1 MNMLPA
7 KFMSMTLSPMVLAKG
22 RLQISARRS
31 RAAAIGLVLVMSLS
45 GCSVGPKYQ
54 RPSAPVPT
62 QFKELAAPPAQAG
75 AITPIA
81 YNDWWRLFNDPILDR
96 LEQDADSVNQDIRV
110 AVARVDQAEAA
121 ARYARSFL
129 SPSLTL
135 GTSLSRTREAQ
146 NRPNNGNTNGRAATF
161 NDFQLPLFVS
171 YEIDAWGRVR
181 RSLEAA
187 RDVHQATEADL
198 RFVRLSVEA
207 DVALDYYGLRE
218 NDAERAVLDS
228 TIEQL
233 QQALDVMTNRFHD
246 GINSELEVKQAKT
259 LLDQTK
265 AQAQALDVQRAQLE
279 HAIAV
284 LDGRAASDFSLPK
297 APFSGLPPSIPAGLP
312 ADLLARRPDIAE
324 SDRYLAAATAQIGV
338 AKTAYLPQLSLTGF
352 AGFESSNAGSIF
364 DWQNF
369 IASLG
374 TAALTP
380 VFNRGRIR
388 ADVDQAKAAYR
399 GSLAQYEKTVL
410 TAYQEV
416 EDQLAALRIL
426 SGEAQSENDAVDDAR
441 RAQEIAMNRYKAGL
455 VGYLDVVFA
464 QTTLLS
470 NERVATQINGQ
481 RMVATVVLV
490 KALGGGWLGVPAPP
504 QLKPNSQTGE
514 TAANAAK

>member
-1 MNMLPA
+1 MLRTRFVP
-7 KFMSMTLSPMVLAKG
+7 MTSSMT
-22 RLQISARRS
+22 RLRIFAARSSAL
-31 RAAAIGLVLVMSLS
+31 AIGIVMVMSLS
-45 GCSVGPKYQ
+45 GCAVGPKYQ

-62 QFKELAAPPAQAG
+62 QFKESDAPATQGGGTPAIG
-75 AITPIA
+75 
-81 YNDWWRLFNDPILDR
+81 YNNWWLVFNDSTLNQ
-96 LEQDADSVNQDIRV
+96 LERDADSANQDIRV

-129 SPSLTL
+129 SPSLSL

-207 DVALDYYGLRE
+207 DVALDYYSLRE
-218 NDAERAVLDS
+218 TDAERAVLDS
-228 TIEQL
+228 TIEEL
-233 QQALDVMTNRFHD
+233 QQALDVMTNRFHS
-246 GINSELEVKQAKT
+246 GLNSELEVKQAKT

-284 LDGRAASDFSLPK
+284 LDGRAASNFSLPK
-297 APFSGLPPSIPAGLP
+297 APFDGLPPSIPSGLP

-324 SDRYLAAATAQIGV
+324 ADRYLAAAIAQVGV
-338 AKTAYLPQLSLTGF
+338 ARTAYLPQLSLTGF
-352 AGFESSNAGSIF
+352 AGFESSNASSIF

-388 ADVDQAKAAYR
+388 ADVDQARAAYR
-399 GSLAQYEKTVL
+399 GSLAQYEKNVL

-416 EDQLAALRIL
+416 EDQLATLRIL

-441 RAQEIAMNRYKAGL
+441 RAEEIAMNRYEAGL

-470 NERVATQINGQ
+470 SERLATQISGQ

-490 KALGGGWLGVPAPP
+490 KALGGGWLGVSAPP
-504 QLKPNSQTGE
+504 QVKPNKETGE
-514 TAANAAK
+514 AVTNSTK

>member
-1 MNMLPA
+1 MRLTRFVP
-7 KFMSMTLSPMVLAKG
+7 MTLSLTRV
-22 RLQISARRS
+22 RISAARS
-31 RAAAIGLVLVMSLS
+31 SAVAIGLVMVMSLS
-45 GCSVGPKYQ
+45 GCAVGPKYQ

-62 QFKELAAPPAQAG
+62 QFKESTSPATQGAATP
-75 AITPIA
+75 PIA
-81 YNDWWRLFNDPILDR
+81 YNNWWLVFNDPTLNQ
-96 LEQDADSVNQDIRV
+96 LESDADSANQDIRV

-129 SPSLTL
+129 SPTISL

-146 NRPNNGNTNGRAATF
+146 NRPNNGNTKGRAATY

-198 RFVRLSVEA
+198 RFVRLSVEP
-207 DVALDYYGLRE
+207 
-218 NDAERAVLDS
+218 
-228 TIEQL
+228 
-233 QQALDVMTNRFHD
+233 
-246 GINSELEVKQAKT
+246 EVKQAKT

-297 APFSGLPPSIPAGLP
+297 APFDGLPPSIPPGLP
-312 ADLLARRPDIAE
+312 SDLLARRPDIAE
-324 SDRYLAAATAQIGV
+324 ADRYVAAATAQIGV

-388 ADVDQAKAAYR
+388 ADVDQARAAYR

-426 SGEAQSENDAVDDAR
+426 SGEAQSESDAVDAAK
-441 RAQEIAMNRYKAGL
+441 RAEEIAMNRYKAGL
-455 VGYLDVVFA
+455 VGYLVCR
-464 QTTLLS
+464 LLLEKKKS
-470 NERVATQINGQ
+470 SERVATQISG
-481 RMVATVVLV
+481 
-490 KALGGGWLGVPAPP
+490 
-504 QLKPNSQTGE
+504 
-514 TAANAAK
+514 

>member
-1 MNMLPA
+1 MIPNR
-7 KFMSMTLSPMVLAKG
+7 FITMTLSIPGFRV
-22 RLQISARRS
+22 STWRS
-31 RAAAIGLVLVMSLS
+31 GATAIGLAMVMVLS

-62 QFKELAAPPAQAG
+62 QFKESSAPASQG
-75 AITPIA
+75 TGTPSIA
-81 YNDWWRLFNDPILDR
+81 YNNWWLVFNDPTLNR
-96 LEQDADSVNQDIRV
+96 LENEADAANQDIRV

-121 ARYARSFL
+121 ARYSRSFL
-129 SPSLTL
+129 SPTL
-135 GTSLSRTREAQ
+135 SVGASVSRTREAQ
-146 NRPNNGNTNGRAATF
+146 DRPNNGNTNGRAATF
-161 NDFQLPLFVS
+161 NDFQLPLFFN
-171 YEIDAWGRVR
+171 YEIDAFGRLR

-198 RFVRLSVEA
+198 RLVRLSVEA
-207 DVALDYYGLRE
+207 SVAVDYYSLRE

-228 TIEQL
+228 TIEEL
-233 QQALDVMTNRFHD
+233 QQALDVMTNRFHS
-246 GINSELEVKQAKT
+246 GLNSELEVKQAKT

-265 AQAQALDVQRAQLE
+265 AQAQALDVQRSQLE

-297 APFSGLPPSIPAGLP
+297 APFDGLPPAIPAGLP
-312 ADLLARRPDIAE
+312 SELLERRPDIAE
-324 SDRYLAAATAQIGV
+324 ADRYVAAATAQIGV
-338 AKTAYLPQLSLTGF
+338 ARTAYLPHLSLTGY
-352 AGFESSNAGSIF
+352 AGFESTNTTSIF
-364 DWQNF
+364 NWQNF
-369 IASLG
+369 ITSLG
-374 TAALTP
+374 AAALTP
-380 VFNRGRIR
+380 VFNGGRIR

-426 SGEAQSENDAVDDAR
+426 SGEAQSENDAVDDAK
-441 RAQEIAMNRYKAGL
+441 RAEEIAMNRYKVGL

-470 NERVATQINGQ
+470 NERVATQISGQ

-490 KALGGGWLGVPAPP
+490 KALGGGWLGVSAPT
-504 QLKPNSQTGE
+504 LVKPNKPTGE
-514 TAANAAK
+514 AATNSTR

>member
-1 MNMLPA
+1 MLPTR
-7 KFMSMTLSPMVLAKG
+7 FITMPSCMTPLRVSTA
-22 RLQISARRS
+22 RSSAV
-31 RAAAIGLVLVMSLS
+31 AIGLIMVASLS
-45 GCSVGPKYQ
+45 GCAVGPKYQ

-62 QFKELAAPPAQAG
+62 QFKESSAQTTQVS

-81 YNDWWRLFNDPILDR
+81 YSDWWRVFNDPVLDR
-96 LEQDADSVNQDIRV
+96 LEKEADAANQDIRV

-121 ARYARSFL
+121 ARYSRSFL
-129 SPSLTL
+129 SPTLSL
-135 GTSLSRTREAQ
+135 GTSVSRTREAQ
-146 NRPNNGNTNGRAATF
+146 NRPNNGNTNGRAATY
-161 NDFQLPLFVS
+161 NDFQLPLFFS

-207 DVALDYYGLRE
+207 ALALDYYSLRE

-228 TIEQL
+228 TIEEL
-233 QQALDVMTNRFHD
+233 QQALDVTTNRFHS
-246 GINSELEVKQAKT
+246 GLNSELEVKQAKT

-265 AQAQALDVQRAQLE
+265 AQSQALDVQRAQLE

-284 LDGRAASDFSLPK
+284 LDGRAASDFSLAK
-297 APFSGLPPSIPAGLP
+297 APFDGLPPSIPSGLP
-312 ADLLARRPDIAE
+312 SDLLARRPDIAE
-324 SDRYLAAATAQIGV
+324 ADRYVAAATAQIGV
-338 AKTAYLPQLSLTGF
+338 ARTAYLPHLSLTGY
-352 AGFESSNAGSIF
+352 AGFESTNTNSIF
-364 DWQNF
+364 NWQNF

-374 TAALTP
+374 AAALTP
-380 VFNRGRIR
+380 VFNGERIR

-426 SGEAQSENDAVDDAR
+426 SGEAQSESDAVDDAK
-441 RAQEIAMNRYKAGL
+441 RAEEIAMNRYKAGL

-464 QTTLLS
+464 QNTLLS
-470 NERVATQINGQ
+470 NERVATQISGQ
-481 RMVATVVLV
+481 RMVATIVLV
-490 KALGGGWLGVPAPP
+490 KALGGGWLGVSAPP
-504 QLKPNSQTGE
+504 RLKPNNQTGE
-514 TAANAAK
+514 TAAHSTK